1 MAIFGAGYGWE
12 TLTRCR
18 WLHACALH
26 YWGDID
32 THGFGILSQLRAH
45 FDHAESFL
53 MDRATLDTHREFWG
67 VEDYPLRV
75 DLLRLT
81 KEEQTL
87 YRSLQHNSIRE
98 GLRLEQE
105 YIRFGWVNKRLQDLI
120 RNTADLQV
128 CPQGADC

>member
-1 MAIFGAGYGWE
+1 
-12 TLTRCR
+12 
-18 WLHACALH
+18 
-26 YWGDID
+26 
-32 THGFGILSQLRAH
+32 
-45 FDHAESFL
+45 

-128 CPQGADC
+128 CPQISDC